1 MKEIL
6 SGIFTWPWF
15 SQPHGYD
22 FNGYLV
28 RRPEG
33 NLCIDPVEPVEE
45 VFEELERFGVAKIL
59 LTNRNH
65 SRSANDVRAR
75 TRARTAIHPAD
86 APHARSQGTEIDDEL
101 DPGRKVGP
109 FLVVGVPG
117 KSAGEVAFHWPERR
131 ILIVGDAVIGN
142 PPGHC
147 GLLPDR
153 VVDDPALL
161 RASVRDLRAL
171 DFETLL
177 VGDGVPILQQAKE
190 RLTELAQTFRD

>member
-28 RRPEG
+28 RHPEG

-101 DPGRKVGP
+101 EPGRKVGP

-171 DFETLL
+171 NFETLL

-190 RLTELAQTFRD
+190 RLTELAKTFRD

>member
-28 RRPEG
+28 RHPEG

-101 DPGRKVGP
+101 EPGRKVGP

-190 RLTELAQTFRD
+190 RLTELAKTFRD